1 MGASNCTWRKRMP
14 PSSDAAALMVRK
26 RRRFEPVA
34 GQQSSLSPAKT
45 WQLTWTMRENGAEAS
60 RSSSP
65 TKDLTYSN
73 NVENETTG
81 TDGPQNSWIIDTGNI
96 CPMGS
101 ARIVSWGPTVLQ
113 NIVLYSLYTH
123 ESIRA
128 SSWACQTY
136 IYILHIYIYY
146 IYIHI
151 SCKFGWLLAMPC
163 MSKLMAKSVYP
174 SLQPGC
180 QMRNAVSSFLCPNG
194 HSISLNVWWWIKT
207 IPDLEIQSY
216 TSPENPPRGCVGS
229 LRRI

>member
-1 MGASNCTWRKRMP
+1 MLRLWWCEKGAASK
-14 PSSDAAALMVRK
+14 
-26 RRRFEPVA
+26 PVA

-136 IYILHIYIYY
+136 IYIYIYY
-146 IYIHI
+146 IYIYINIYIIYILYHI
-151 SCKFGWLLAMPC
+151 MQVWMITCH
-163 MSKLMAKSVYP
+163 
-174 SLQPGC
+174 
-180 QMRNAVSSFLCPNG
+180 AVHVETHG
-194 HSISLNVWWWIKT
+194 
-207 IPDLEIQSY
+207 
-216 TSPENPPRGCVGS
+216 
-229 LRRI
+229 